1 MQNVLKVDFQDILQ
15 IKLGYLV
22 IKIFWLYSRAVSYL
36 SFLNFFLSKRWK
48 LQNCYYFVWHV
59 VSAKGDYV
67 GELNCSSGYR
77 QGWGEMRWANG
88 TFYGPGNIFIYSQG
102 DRYFGQWIQNKQEG
116 E

>member
-1 MQNVLKVDFQDILQ
+1 M
-15 IKLGYLV
+15 
-22 IKIFWLYSRAVSYL
+22 
-36 SFLNFFLSKRWK
+36 
-48 LQNCYYFVWHV
+48 
-59 VSAKGDYV
+59 SAKGDYV

-116 E
+116 EWQHKMKRFNMSPAGMPDQGSPL

>member
-1 MQNVLKVDFQDILQ
+1 M
-15 IKLGYLV
+15 
-22 IKIFWLYSRAVSYL
+22 
-36 SFLNFFLSKRWK
+36 
-48 LQNCYYFVWHV
+48 
-59 VSAKGDYV
+59 SAKGDYV

-116 E
+116 EWQYKMQRFNMIFIIGKDAESGEFMGSPWLSNS